1 MGAKKDNVLLKKRIL
16 SRKQLKRFKEEAGS
30 LISDNVKMVSSAE
43 LEDGTVIYLIERDI
57 AFVVKDKIILPT
69 LNNNMI
75 EGFPSVIVD
84 MGAIPY
90 VCKGAD
96 VMSPGI
102 VKIEGEFEKEELIIV
117 RDVNH
122 GKALSIGKTLVSSV
136 NMENMPKGKAI
147 KNLHYVGDTI
157 WAAI

>member
-1 MGAKKDNVLLKKRIL
+1 MGAKKDNILLKKRIL
-16 SRKQLKRFKEEAGS
+16 SRKQLKQFKEDAGP
-30 LISDNVKMVSSAE
+30 LIDDKVKTVSRAE

-57 AFVVKDKIILPT
+57 AFVVRENKIIPT
-69 LNNNMI
+69 LNNELIN
-75 EGFPSVIVD
+75 ELPNVIVD

-102 VKIEGEFEKEELIIV
+102 VKIDGEFEEDALIIV
-117 RDVNH
+117 RDANH
-122 GKALSIGKTLVSSV
+122 GKALAIGRALVSSSY
-136 NMENMPKGKAI
+136 MENMPKGKAI
-147 KNLHYVGDTI
+147 KNLHYVGDKI

>member
-147 KNLHYVGDTI
+147 KNLHYVGDKI

>member
-1 MGAKKDNVLLKKRIL
+1 MGTKKDNVLLKKRIL

-30 LISDNVKMVSSAE
+30 LIRDNVKTVSSAE
-43 LEDGTVIYLIERDI
+43 LEDGTIIYLIERDI
-57 AFVVKDKIILPT
+57 AFAVKDSIILPT

-75 EGFPSVIVD
+75 EDLPSVIVD

-96 VMSPGI
+96 IMSPGI
-102 VKIEGEFEKEELIIV
+102 VKIEEEFEKEELIIV

-122 GKALSIGKTLVSSV
+122 GKALSIGKALVSSE
-136 NMENMPKGKAI
+136 NMVNMPKGKAI
-147 KNLHYVGDTI
+147 KNLHYVGDKI

>member
-122 GKALSIGKTLVSSV
+122 GKALSIGRTLVSSV

-147 KNLHYVGDTI
+147 KNLHYVGDKI

>member
-122 GKALSIGKTLVSSV
+122 GKALSIGKALVSSE

-147 KNLHYVGDTI
+147 KNLHYVGDKI

>member
-1 MGAKKDNVLLKKRIL
+1 MGAKKDNILLKKRIL
-16 SRKQLKRFKEEAGS
+16 SRKQLKQFKEDAGP
-30 LISDNVKMVSSAE
+30 LIDDKVKTVSRAE

-57 AFVVKDKIILPT
+57 AFVVRDNKIIPT
-69 LNNNMI
+69 LNNELI
-75 EGFPSVIVD
+75 EELPNVIVD

-102 VKIEGEFEKEELIIV
+102 VKIDGVFEEEALIIV

-122 GKALSIGKTLVSSV
+122 GKALAIGRAIVSSV
-136 NMENMPKGKAI
+136 DMENMPKGKAI
-147 KNLHYVGDTI
+147 NNLHYVGDKI

>member
-1 MGAKKDNVLLKKRIL
+1 MGAKKDNILLKKRIL
-16 SRKQLKRFKEEAGS
+16 SRKQLKQFKEDAGP
-30 LISDNVKMVSSAE
+30 LIDDKVKTVSRAE

-57 AFVVKDKIILPT
+57 AFVVRDNKIIPT
-69 LNNNMI
+69 LNNELI
-75 EGFPSVIVD
+75 EELPNVIVD

-102 VKIEGEFEKEELIIV
+102 VKIDGVFEEEALIIV

-122 GKALSIGKTLVSSV
+122 GKALAIGRAIVSSV
-136 NMENMPKGKAI
+136 DMENMPKGKAI
-147 KNLHYVGDTI
+147 KNLHYVGDKI

>member
-1 MGAKKDNVLLKKRIL
+1 LNN
-16 SRKQLKRFKEEAGS
+16 E
-30 LISDNVKMVSSAE
+30 
-43 LEDGTVIYLIERDI
+43 LIEE
-57 AFVVKDKIILPT
+57 LP
-69 LNNNMI
+69 N
-75 EGFPSVIVD
+75 VIVD

-102 VKIEGEFEKEELIIV
+102 VKIDGVFEEEALIIV

-122 GKALSIGKTLVSSV
+122 GKALAIGRAIVSSV
-136 NMENMPKGKAI
+136 DMENMPKGKAI
-147 KNLHYVGDTI
+147 NNLHYVGDKI

>member
-1 MGAKKDNVLLKKRIL
+1 MGAKKDNILLKKRIL
-16 SRKQLKRFKEEAGS
+16 SRKQLKQLKEDAGP
-30 LISDNVKMVSSAE
+30 LIDDKVKTVSRAE

-57 AFVVKDKIILPT
+57 AFVVRDNKIIPT
-69 LNNNMI
+69 LNNELI
-75 EGFPSVIVD
+75 EELPNVIVD

-102 VKIEGEFEKEELIIV
+102 VKIDGVFEEEALIIV

-122 GKALSIGKTLVSSV
+122 GKALAIGRAIVSSV
-136 NMENMPKGKAI
+136 DMENMPKGKAI
-147 KNLHYVGDTI
+147 NNLHYVGDKI

>member
-1 MGAKKDNVLLKKRIL
+1 MGANKGNKLLKKRIL
-16 SRKQLKRFKEEAGS
+16 SRKQLKRFKEEAGP
-30 LISDNVKMVSSAE
+30 LISDKIKNVSSAE
-43 LEDGTVIYLIERDI
+43 LEDGTIIYLIERNI
-57 AFVVKDKIILPT
+57 AFVVRENMILPT
-69 LNNNMI
+69 LNNDMI
-75 EGFPSVIVD
+75 EELPNVIVD

-102 VKIEGEFEKEELIIV
+102 VKIDGEFEKEALIIV

-122 GKALSIGKTLVSSV
+122 GKALAIGKALVSSN

-147 KNLHYVGDTI
+147 KNLHYVGDKT
-157 WAAI
+157 WSAI

>member
-1 MGAKKDNVLLKKRIL
+1 LLKKRIL
-16 SRKQLKRFKEEAGS
+16 SRKQLKRFKEEAGP
-30 LISDNVKMVSSAE
+30 LISDKIKNVSSAE
-43 LEDGTVIYLIERDI
+43 LEDGTIIYLIERNI
-57 AFVVKDKIILPT
+57 AFVVRENMILPT
-69 LNNNMI
+69 LNNDMI
-75 EGFPSVIVD
+75 EELPNVIVD

-102 VKIEGEFEKEELIIV
+102 VKIDGEFEKEALIIV

-122 GKALSIGKTLVSSV
+122 GKALAIGKALVSSN

-147 KNLHYVGDTI
+147 KNLHYVGDKT
-157 WAAI
+157 WSAI

>member
-1 MGAKKDNVLLKKRIL
+1 MGTKKDNVLLKKRIL

-30 LISDNVKMVSSAE
+30 LIRDNVKTVSSAE
-43 LEDGTVIYLIERDI
+43 LEDGTIIYLIERDI
-57 AFVVKDKIILPT
+57 AFAVKDKIILPT

-75 EGFPSVIVD
+75 EDLPSVIVD

-122 GKALSIGKTLVSSV
+122 GKALSIGKALVSSE
-136 NMENMPKGKAI
+136 NMVNMPKGKAI
-147 KNLHYVGDTI
+147 KNLHYVGDKI